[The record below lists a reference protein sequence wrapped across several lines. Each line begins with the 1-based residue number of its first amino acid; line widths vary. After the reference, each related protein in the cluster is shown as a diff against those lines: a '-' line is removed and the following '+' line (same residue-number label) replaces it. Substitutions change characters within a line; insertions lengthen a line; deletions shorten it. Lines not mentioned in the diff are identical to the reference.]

1 MAAVR
6 ASVAARR
13 LTRRFLSSFFS
24 SPSAG
29 SASASRTLLGHFH
42 HPTSTARP
50 VLVRSASAPVFQPL
64 SAGSPRLSLD
74 FLSADAATSEFS
86 LFDSHVGLL
95 LLLKATDAGPR
106 FLVCD
111 PVSRRHAL
119 LPSLPAAA
127 FSDGEFLSAALLSR
141 AAGSGLEFRA
151 VCLTVQADRLRLWLA
166 WSGDGEVSWLG
177 LPPSR
182 DFRVKWPLSWSEKRC
197 VRAAG
202 SLYWHIS
209 NNDSVLALDPNTLR
223 LSYLRAPAVIWDDLG
238 FPNYRIG
245 ETPGD
250 GRLCFAALDSQVLR
264 LCARGAGG
272 DDGWVLEREVS
283 LVEEFDALT
292 NLPMACPWLG
302 NIDPGR
308 TGKVFIRTFGHGHFS
323 YDMDT
328 GKLDRLT
335 TDDGQE
341 YGHPI
346 FAYFSAPDGGSS
358 G

>member
-6 ASVAARR
+6 AAVAACR
-13 LTRRFLSSFFS
+13 LTRRFLSSS
-24 SPSAG
+24 SSSSATP
-29 SASASRTLLGHFH
+29 ASRSLLGYFH

-50 VLVRSASAPVFQPL
+50 IMVRSASAPVFQPL
-64 SAGSPRLSLD
+64 SAGTPRLSLD
-74 FLSADAATSEFS
+74 FLSADAATSGFT
-86 LFDSHVGLL
+86 LFDSHHGLL
-95 LLLKATDAGPR
+95 LLLKETGAGPR

-111 PVSRRHAL
+111 PVSRRHTL

-127 FSDGEFLSAALLSR
+127 LSAGEFLGAAILSR
-141 AAGSGLEFRA
+141 AAGSGFEFRA
-151 VCLTVQADRLRLWLA
+151 VCLTVHADRPRLWLA
-166 WSGDGEVSWLG
+166 WSRDGEGSWLG

-182 DFRVKWPLSWSEKRC
+182 DFRIKWPLSWAESHC

-209 NNDSVLALDPNTLR
+209 NNDSALALDPNTLQF
-223 LSYLRAPAVIWDDLG
+223 SYLRAPPLVWDDLG

-245 ETPGD
+245 ETLGD
-250 GRLCFAALDSQVLR
+250 GRLCFAALESQVLR
-264 LCARGAGG
+264 LCARRAGSV
-272 DDGWVLEREVS
+272 DGWVLEREAS
-283 LVEEFDALT
+283 LTEAFDSVT
-292 NLPMACPWLG
+292 DLPMDCTWLG

-308 TGKVFIRTFGHGHFS
+308 TGKVFIRSFGHGHFS

-346 FAYFSAPDGGSS
+346 FAYFSAPFGGSD
-358 G
+358 